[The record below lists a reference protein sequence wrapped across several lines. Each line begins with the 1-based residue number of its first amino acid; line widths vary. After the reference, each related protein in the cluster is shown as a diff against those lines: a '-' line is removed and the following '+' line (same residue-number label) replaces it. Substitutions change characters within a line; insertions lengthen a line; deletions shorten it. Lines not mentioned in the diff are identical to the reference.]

1 MLVLREPM
9 TGMPIVCLPLDP
21 INLPQIILVD
31 FDAFALL
38 TIQYHQRRNEAAR
51 RSHKKRFALPAF
63 WIVPLS
69 RMNFSLAAL
78 QT

>member
-1 MLVLREPM
+1 VGGVRAE
-9 TGMPIVCLPLDP
+9 
-21 INLPQIILVD
+21 
-31 FDAFALL
+31 AL

-63 WIVPLS
+63 WIVPVS
-69 RMNFSLAAL
+69 RMSFSLAAL